1 MKYIKKYNIFES
13 LDQEVDNGQFF
24 YSLEDEGFFIDIKD
38 GNKGR
43 TSGIQSNIKIYKPK
57 DGPKKTTYER
67 YTRVRFSID
76 EIRDD
81 VLRFIEMCRDI
92 KYIYADVSDG
102 SRYTIDE
109 VEMLYDPKQLTRF
122 KSDGSNK
129 LLSDDFNLDIL
140 QITIVYG
147 L

>member
-1 MKYIKKYNIFES
+1 MKYLKKYKLFEG
-13 LDQEVDNGQFF
+13 LDQLVDDGQFF
-24 YSLEDEGFFIDIKD
+24 YSLEDEGFFIEVFD
-38 GNKGR
+38 GDKGR

-57 DGPKKTTYER
+57 DGPKKTQYFKDLQ
-67 YTRVRFSID
+67 VFSID
-76 EIRDD
+76 EIRDE
-81 VLRFIEMCRDI
+81 VLRFIEMGRDV
-92 KYIYADVSDG
+92 KYIYADVL
-102 SRYTIDE
+102 IDE
-109 VEMLYDPKQLTRF
+109 RDHMNKTVILYDPNKLTRF

>member
-1 MKYIKKYNIFES
+1 MKHIKKYNMFES

-57 DGPKKTTYER
+57 GGSKKTQYLKDLQ
-67 YTRVRFSID
+67 VFSLD
-76 EIRDD
+76 EVRDD
-81 VLRFIEMCRDI
+81 VLRFIEMGRDV
-92 KYIYADVSDG
+92 KYIYADVL
-102 SRYTIDE
+102 IDE
-109 VEMLYDPKQLTRF
+109 VDSMNRTEMLYDPKQLTRF

>member
-1 MKYIKKYNIFES
+1 MKHIKKYKAFES

-24 YSLEDEGFFIDIKD
+24 LPLEDEGFFIEVFD
-38 GNKGR
+38 GDKGR

-57 DGPKKTTYER
+57 GEYKKTQYFKDLQ
-67 YTRVRFSID
+67 VFSID
-76 EIRDD
+76 EVRDE
-81 VLRFIEMCRDI
+81 VLRLIEMGRDV
-92 KYIYADVSDG
+92 KYIYADVL
-102 SRYTIDE
+102 IDE
-109 VEMLYDPKQLTRF
+109 RDHMNKTVILYDPKQMTRF